1 MSKVCE
7 SWSLEDICDMSE
19 EDMDMLLT
27 FYKPNCVP
35 SLEEVRLS
43 EPQGAYNGPFLI

>member
-7 SWSLEDICDMSE
+7 QWPLDELCDMTE

-27 FYKPNCVP
+27 FYKPGHVP
-35 SLEEVRLS
+35 TLEAVRLR
-43 EPQGAYNGPFLI
+43 EPDGAYDGPFLI